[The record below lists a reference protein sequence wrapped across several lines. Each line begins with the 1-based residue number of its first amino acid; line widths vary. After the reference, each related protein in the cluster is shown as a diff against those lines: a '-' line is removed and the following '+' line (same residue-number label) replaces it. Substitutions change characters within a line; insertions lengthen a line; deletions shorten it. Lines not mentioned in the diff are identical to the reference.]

1 MMLIA
6 VLAPELIVAFA
17 ARQFLVA
24 RRFSKGGLIYIF
36 LL

>member
-1 MMLIA
+1 MMLVA
-6 VLAPELIVAFA
+6 VLAPELIVTFA

-24 RRFSKGGLIYIF
+24 RRFSKGGLVHVF